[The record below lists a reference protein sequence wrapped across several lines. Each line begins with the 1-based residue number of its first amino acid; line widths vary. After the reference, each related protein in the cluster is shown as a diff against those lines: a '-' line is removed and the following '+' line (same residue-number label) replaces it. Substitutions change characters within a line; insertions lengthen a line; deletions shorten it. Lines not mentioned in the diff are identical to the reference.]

1 MTVESDNRKAE
12 QVRKAAIVLEPSIQF
27 ANLLLD
33 VTRDTRKRLGRGA
46 GAVWMPPAAC
56 AITILTAELPP
67 RALDEVIGMGMSLV
81 ASGFRDV
88 QCCIGPPSLERLAD
102 GSMLIISRAWS
113 TDSVIG
119 VISGALA
126 RELERVGVE
135 SVDLVS
141 GGLKLVYGWMPGA
154 SDIASIPGAA
164 SFEYPSRIA
173 ISGLVGGI
181 LEPVGTTPMT
191 LCRRVRTAPLAI
203 AAGSR
208 HVRDSGGVQEV

>member
-12 QVRKAAIVLEPSIQF
+12 QVRKAAIVLEPSIQC

-46 GAVWMPPAAC
+46 GAIWMPPAAC
-56 AITILTAELPP
+56 AVTILNADLPP
-67 RALDEVIGMGMSLV
+67 RALDEVIGMGMSSV

-88 QCCIGPPSLERLAD
+88 QICVDPPSLERLAD

-113 TDSVIG
+113 TGSDIG
-119 VISGALA
+119 AIAGGLA

-135 SVDLVS
+135 CIDLVS
-141 GGLKLVYGWMPGA
+141 QGLKLVHGWMPGA
-154 SDIASIPGAA
+154 SDIASIPGTA

-191 LCRRVRTAPLAI
+191 FCRRVRTAAI
-203 AAGSR
+203 PVAAACRHHREGGSL
-208 HVRDSGGVQEV
+208 QEA